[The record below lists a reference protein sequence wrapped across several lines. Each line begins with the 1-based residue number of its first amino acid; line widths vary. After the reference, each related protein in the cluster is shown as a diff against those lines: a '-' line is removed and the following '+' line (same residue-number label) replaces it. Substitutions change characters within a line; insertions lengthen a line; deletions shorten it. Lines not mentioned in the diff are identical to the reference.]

1 MSLKNR
7 KQGFYNLNVNFNLCL
22 KVLTCSSFLSYC
34 FSRFY
39 FKVINPFNS
48 IFFSIT
54 HIERKEGFW
63 LSFHLPHTFLY
74 LWVWRLLITV
84 TYFYVTHPGRLKLKL
99 KITVPRFYVIHF
111 ECFNSTW
118 RAKNTFHL
126 FYVIAGRRGSI
137 QQQLSFLMLRL
148 QPKTSS
154 ENFCNGFFIGF
165 RKLIHNSFYFN
176 CLAKIQTKSI
186 LILDQIFF
194 LNSVLFNYLF
204 WG

>member
-1 MSLKNR
+1 MSTLIFALR
-7 KQGFYNLNVNFNLCL
+7 FLLA
-22 KVLTCSSFLSYC
+22 VLFLSYC

-54 HIERKEGFW
+54 HIERKEGFR

-126 FYVIAGRRGSI
+126 FYVIAGWRGVNSTAI
-137 QQQLSFLMLRL
+137 VISDVAITTQNTEWKFL
-148 QPKTSS
+148 
-154 ENFCNGFFIGF
+154 
-165 RKLIHNSFYFN
+165 
-176 CLAKIQTKSI
+176 
-186 LILDQIFF
+186 
-194 LNSVLFNYLF
+194 
-204 WG
+204 